1 MLGESGTGKEEFAK
15 AIHRA
20 SPRKDH
26 PFITV
31 NCGAIPDHLL
41 ESELFGYEKG
51 AFTGAN
57 QAGKPGKF
65 ELANKGTIFLD
76 EIGEMPSQLQV
87 KLLRVV
93 QQMEVERLGGTKT
106 KPVDVRVIAA
116 TNRNL
121 QSMVESGLFREDLY
135 FRLNVIPM
143 MIPAL
148 RSRKEDILA
157 LSDHFIKKFNEEFNA
172 NVLGFGKDVKELML
186 HHSWKG
192 NVRELKNFIEYL
204 FNFIQ
209 DGWIT
214 LEEAKPIISRK
225 LEVKQQEQSSELPS
239 FSLEQIEKETIEKA
253 LIYVKKNDLPMDKA
267 SELLNIGRATL
278 FRKIKKYQIDTS
290 SHIDT
295 PAG

>member
-1 MLGESGTGKEEFAK
+1 M
-15 AIHRA
+15 
-20 SPRKDH
+20 
-26 PFITV
+26 
-31 NCGAIPDHLL
+31 L